1 MYLAPADEWKT
12 TRTREVVRL
21 KRAAKRVYSVPGPD
35 RGLGFISAF
44 LDVFGVF
51 GVFNLGRVLYFDDV
65 KVLVLINVR

>member
-35 RGLGFISAF
+35 RGLG
-44 LDVFGVF
+44 VF

-65 KVLVLINVR
+65 KVLILINVR